1 MNHILHEVYMLV
13 TQYVGDG
20 YTTYV
25 KHAEDIDI
33 WCVNNTYIYTILAAC
48 INNSH
53 KMQMLSHALAIV

>member
-33 WCVNNTYIYTILAAC
+33 WCVNNTYVHIYIYIQYL
-48 INNSH
+48 
-53 KMQMLSHALAIV
+53 QRV